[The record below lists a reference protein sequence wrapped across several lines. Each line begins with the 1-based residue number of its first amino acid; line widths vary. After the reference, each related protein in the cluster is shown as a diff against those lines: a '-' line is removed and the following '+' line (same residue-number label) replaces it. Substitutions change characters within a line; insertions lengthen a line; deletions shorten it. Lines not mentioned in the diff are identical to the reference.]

1 MTDKRMEMWH
11 RTSAT
16 NVLIFAIVWL
26 GQSFLILMFVR
37 WLIHGS
43 AALYLFMVPWALFGF
58 VIAMRPN
65 WLIRFMQAWE
75 KDSER
80 TGEQLS
86 KRLPPGFP

>member
-1 MTDKRMEMWH
+1 MTEKRMEMWH

-16 NVLIFAIVWL
+16 NVAIFAIVWL

-43 AALYLFMVPWALFGF
+43 AALYLFMVPWAFFGL

-65 WLIRFMQAWE
+65 WFVRLVQAWE
-75 KDSER
+75 KDKER

>member
-1 MTDKRMEMWH
+1 MTEKRQQIVTEPAPQMW
-11 RTSAT
+11 RFFSD
-16 NVLIFAIVWL
+16 NGL

-43 AALYLFMVPWALFGF
+43 AALYLFMVPWAFFGL

-65 WLIRFMQAWE
+65 WFVRLVQAWE
-75 KDSER
+75 KDKER